1 MAKAITEAEISKQMK
16 ANHCSREEAISIIE
30 WDNAIDGGD
39 KELGAPTTEQ
49 KKLVRGLLK
58 AERNPAEKRETKR
71 ERKVDEDKLKVF
83 NWLKITLEGFQL
95 NGEIEG
101 LTCKNEAE
109 ISFSFNGS
117 DYTVKLT
124 KHRAKKA

>member
-1 MAKAITEAEISKQMK
+1 MAKQITEAEILKQMK

-58 AERNPAEKRETKR
+58 ADRNPAEKRETKR
-71 ERKVDEDKLKVF
+71 ERKVDEDKLTIF
-83 NWLKITLEGFQL
+83 TIIQQALIDPDISN
-95 NGEIEG
+95 

-109 ISFSFNGS
+109 ISFSYKGS